1 MQSSKSLE
9 TPPRFDPNGRHLG
22 ESCQLCPNH
31 TLESVFY
38 LELSSGWAPQ
48 LEQLGQTEDA

>member
-9 TPPRFDPNGRHLG
+9 TPPTFDPNGRHLG
-22 ESCQLCPNH
+22 ESCQLGPNH